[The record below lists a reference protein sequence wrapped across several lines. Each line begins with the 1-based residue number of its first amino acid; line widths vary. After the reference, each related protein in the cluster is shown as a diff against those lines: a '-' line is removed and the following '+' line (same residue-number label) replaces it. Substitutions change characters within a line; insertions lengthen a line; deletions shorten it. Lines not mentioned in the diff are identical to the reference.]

1 MQVQGGLSIQK
12 SGHNEY
18 PPVSAYAQKT
28 DFSLKVLIQLKQM
41 ELDLYNRL
49 CFIDLLLY
57 FLKSG
62 ST

>member
-1 MQVQGGLSIQK
+1 
-12 SGHNEY
+12 
-18 PPVSAYAQKT
+18 
-28 DFSLKVLIQLKQM
+28 LKVFIQLKQM